1 MEKDELLKDDFLREL
16 VQKSPLESPSDD
28 FVEKIM
34 SQIELQPEPAT
45 VKKPFYLWLKS
56 WSGYIA
62 LTLFVIFIF
71 LTSDLSF
78 LNFIPGKKYFSDLI
92 LPYINSIL
100 LPLKALFNN
109 GKSLTIPLMIMVSS
123 GLLFLFDRLLTRK
136 SVVQ

>member
-16 VQKSPLESPSDD
+16 VQKSPLESPSDG

-62 LTLFVIFIF
+62 LTVFVIFIF

-92 LPYINSIL
+92 LPYTNSII

-109 GKSLTIPLMIMVSS
+109 GKSLTLPLMIMVSA